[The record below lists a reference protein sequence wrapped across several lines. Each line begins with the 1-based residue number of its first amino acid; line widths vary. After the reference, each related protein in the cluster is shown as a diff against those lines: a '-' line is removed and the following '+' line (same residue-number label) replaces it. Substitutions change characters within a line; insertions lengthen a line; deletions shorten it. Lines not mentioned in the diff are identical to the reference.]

1 LIFMGSSLFSSNS
14 HSQLRRVSGW
24 IIATTG
30 VLTLL
35 LQIVL
40 AQRPQREAADKGPR
54 AMGLVEF
61 SANGKAHLIPITIM
75 VDGKF
80 YDASA
85 YKASPVPIALE
96 SGTVYEAVQTGVS
109 QGLFTVSS
117 ALARTTT
124 WLGEGNWQSA
134 AEIQA
139 EAAKKKARAAAKPVK
154 KNDDQDAPPVLRRAG
169 PGKAGPDKSEPDKS
183 QSDKPVSDKSG
194 SSDKSASD
202 KSQTPAPAA
211 IPAGSASPTAGGSPA
226 STATPAVAASAQVP
240 SPSSS
245 SDEDDPDRPHLR
257 RDKVPSSP
265 KAEKTVIAA
274 KVPAANPPIAAS
286 TLVPPPSTPT
296 PELQMIPA
304 ISDAGGPEPR
314 PYAFVMKLDEERQ
327 FRTKMLAL
335 AAADV
340 VARAKAVGSGIV
352 STPATPAP
360 VRKGKTQTPTEPAF
374 ENVQLRVFDLSNSNE
389 PVLILTTKAHLASR
403 AADNEGPAVDYLVTF
418 VAREDIYG
426 DLHKAFSNVTDNLH
440 LDVLPRLD
448 LIDAVDIDGDGRG
461 ELLFRQVYDR
471 GNAYVVYRVIGNQL
485 WPLFQGSIG

>member
-1 LIFMGSSLFSSNS
+1 M
-14 HSQLRRVSGW
+14 
-24 IIATTG
+24 IAIAG

-124 WLGEGNWQSA
+124 WLGEGSWESA

-139 EAAKKKARAAAKPVK
+139 EAAKKTARAAAKPAK
-154 KNDDQDAPPVLRRAG
+154 KNDDQDAPPVLRRAE
-169 PGKAGPDKSEPDKS
+169 PSKAGPDKP
-183 QSDKPVSDKSG
+183 G
-194 SSDKSASD
+194 SAESASD
-202 KSQTPAPAA
+202 KSQTPAPVA
-211 IPAGSASPTAGGSPA
+211 PSAGTASPTAGGSPA
-226 STATPAVAASAQVP
+226 PTAIPAASAQP

-257 RDKVPSSP
+257 RDKAPSSV
-265 KAEKTVIAA
+265 KAEKTVSAA
-274 KVPAANPPIAAS
+274 KVPAANSPIATS
-286 TLVPPPSTPT
+286 TLVTPAATPSPDL
-296 PELQMIPA
+296 PMIPA
-304 ISDAGGPEPR
+304 ISDAGGPDPR

-340 VARAKAVGSGIV
+340 IARAKAIGSGTV
-352 STPATPAP
+352 STPAPHAP
-360 VRKGKTQTPTEPAF
+360 VRKGKTQKLPEPAF

-403 AADNEGPAVDYLVTF
+403 AADNAGPTVDYLVTF

-426 DLHKAFSNVTDNLH
+426 DLHKAFSNVTDNQH

-471 GNAYVVYRVIGNQL
+471 GRTYVVYRVIGNQL